1 MILSHLAGLFEYLF
15 MFWLHRHLWAKQALN
30 STLTAKWLGFI
41 SRSQIRM
48 DHIFNSQK
56 MTLCA
61 YFSVKQQQMDHW
73 IMHKIGTAAL
83 TMFRPLDNV
92 NAFNILSCIMPIST
106 LLI

>member
-1 MILSHLAGLFEYLF
+1 MNILKIWSVHIFDREMKPSHLVGLFEYLF
-15 MFWLHRHLWAKQALN
+15 MFWLHRHLLAKQALN

-61 YFSVKQQQMDHW
+61 YFSV
-73 IMHKIGTAAL
+73 
-83 TMFRPLDNV
+83 
-92 NAFNILSCIMPIST
+92 
-106 LLI
+106 